1 MKESHY
7 KTYKDL
13 NNLERALSKL
23 GLLYAAEWY
32 VHTFPSGRMAP
43 VFTSLR
49 PWLKDRY
56 SHQTIE
62 VGDTVPGTAEI
73 ATSTKIYSDFNA
85 EVFVVWQGYKVEG

>member
-13 NNLERALSKL
+13 NNLERALYKQ
-23 GLLYAAEWY
+23 GLLYVGEWY
-32 VHTFPSGRMAP
+32 VHTFPSGRMTP

-49 PWLKDRY
+49 PWLTERY
-56 SHQTIE
+56 SHRTIE

-73 ATSTKIYSDFNA
+73 ATSTKTYSDFNA
-85 EVFVVWQGYKVEG
+85 EFFVVWQGYKVEG